1 MNKINAALKLLLFYA
16 FIVFI
21 FSYSGCKNKTQNNFI
36 LITLDTQR
44 ADFINAYNPGSAQTP
59 NLDSLAINGTLYE
72 NCFSLIPTTLPSHAS
87 IFFSRPPHDL
97 KVYNNGQVI
106 QKSNHKISIAK
117 IFKKH
122 QYTTAAFV
130 SLGVLKSRFG
140 LNDSFDL
147 YNDDFSL
154 QKYYITAEEI
164 NHKLLPWLEQ
174 NKNNN
179 FFLWVHY
186 SDPHAPYFPP
196 NNEKTLKVS
205 LNNKPISEFIL
216 QKTKDIIDLKLKKR
230 NNRLLFEITNKL
242 VDDPTSIHA
251 HFDKFNTEELEK
263 RYNIKIQFAAGW
275 REQKS
280 ESNFACK
287 KTAVIKIF
295 NPDQPKRI
303 KFPFR
308 GKIMIPF
315 KYKRDYYRAEVEY
328 MDKQLGSF
336 LTKLKDLNL
345 YKKTNILVVGDHGEG
360 LGEYEKYPGAPHFGH
375 IHFLYTVYMKV
386 PFIIYRP
393 DADSKAIRISDPVSL
408 LDIAPTILG
417 IMKFNKPLIYQGR
430 NLIKRKSE
438 KNNKIFM
445 EAYRPLADKNK
456 FGIYFYPWHLIFTP
470 EEQNYELFN
479 LINDPSEHNN
489 IINISPSPPVLSIL
503 KQEINT
509 FSRKALS
516 EKQALKIDITNEE
529 MLRALGYIK

>member
-1 MNKINAALKLLLFYA
+1 MNKIYVSIKLLLFSV
-16 FIVFI
+16 FIVCI
-21 FSYSGCKNKTQNNFI
+21 FSFSGCKHKTQNNFV
-36 LITLDTQR
+36 LMTLDTQR

-59 NLDSLAINGTLYE
+59 NLDFLAKNGTLYE
-72 NCFSLIPTTLPSHAS
+72 NCFCLMPATLPSHAS
-87 IFFSRPPHDL
+87 IFFSQPPHDL

-106 QKSNHKISIAK
+106 QKSRHKISITK
-117 IFKKH
+117 IFKK
-122 QYTTAAFV
+122 YSYSTAAFV

-147 YNDDFSL
+147 YNDDFPL
-154 QKYYITAEEI
+154 QKYYITAEEV
-164 NHKLLPWLEQ
+164 NQKLLPWLEQ
-174 NKNNN
+174 NKKNK

-196 NNEKTLKVS
+196 NKEKTLKIS
-205 LNNKPISEFIL
+205 LNNKPISEFAL
-216 QKTKDIIDLKLKKR
+216 YKTKNIIDLKLKKG
-230 NNRLLFEITNKL
+230 NNRLLFEVTNKL
-242 VDDPTSIHA
+242 IEDPTSIHA

-263 RYNIKIQFAAGW
+263 RYNIKIQFAIGW

-287 KTAVIKIF
+287 KKAAIKIF
-295 NPDQPKRI
+295 NPDQPKII

-308 GKIMIPF
+308 GKLMIPF
-315 KYKRDYYRAEVEY
+315 EYKRAYYRAEVEY
-328 MDKQLGSF
+328 MDNQIGSF

-360 LGEYEKYPGAPHFGH
+360 LGEYEKNPGAPHFGH
-375 IHFLYTVYMKV
+375 IHFLYNVYMKV

-393 DADSKAIRISDPVSL
+393 DSSSKAIKISDPVSL

-417 IMKFNKPLIYQGR
+417 IMKFNKPSTYQGR

-438 KNNKIFM
+438 ENNKIFM

-456 FGIYFYPWHLIFTP
+456 FGIYHYPWHLIFTP
-470 EEQNYELFN
+470 EEQIYELFN
-479 LINDPSEHNN
+479 LINDPSEQNN
-489 IINISPSPPVLSIL
+489 IINESPSPPILSTL
-503 KQEINT
+503 KKEINS
-509 FSRKALS
+509 FARKAIS
-516 EKQALKIDITNEE
+516 EKQALKIDKTDEE